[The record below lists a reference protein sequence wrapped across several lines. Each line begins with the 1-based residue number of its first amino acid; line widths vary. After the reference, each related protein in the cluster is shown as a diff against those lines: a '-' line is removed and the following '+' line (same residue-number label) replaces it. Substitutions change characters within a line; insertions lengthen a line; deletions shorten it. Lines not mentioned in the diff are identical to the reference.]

1 MKIERLSEADIVIS
15 QNGRDAGKRFLVIG
29 LDNEYV
35 LLADGK
41 ARKYEKPKRKKS
53 KHVKFED
60 KAQGLI
66 AEKITE
72 GTKLTNNE
80 IRRYIAEYSAK
91 NSDEGDM

>member
-1 MKIERLSEADIVIS
+1 MKIERLAAADIVIS

-29 LDNEYV
+29 LDEDYV

-53 KHVKFED
+53 KHVNFED
-60 KAQGLI
+60 KAQGPV

-72 GTKLTNNE
+72 GTKVTNNE
-80 IRRYIAEYSAK
+80 IRRFIADYTAK
-91 NSDEGDM
+91 KSNEGDM